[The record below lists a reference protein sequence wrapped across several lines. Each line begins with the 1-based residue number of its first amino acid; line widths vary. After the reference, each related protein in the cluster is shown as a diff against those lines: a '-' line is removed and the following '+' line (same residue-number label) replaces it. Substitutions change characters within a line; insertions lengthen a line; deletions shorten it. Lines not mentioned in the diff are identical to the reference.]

1 MITETEQSILLLANS
16 LYFQDA
22 AASRSPEGIGDSTS
36 HVVNLTAS
44 NAMAANHPLTSLGLI
59 SRPHNDHHLT
69 PKAIHITSNI
79 WPRHRIGKDMRK
91 KATRRMLH
99 GVEIRTLD
107 KSHVLSGETGLFA
120 SLPFRQFD
128 IVGEYC
134 GVVKGDVDNG
144 GEYAAHLQQTMSVN
158 AQEYGNE
165 TRSINH
171 FENIAKDANVIMK
184 ICHVEELPRVLIV
197 CKVDIAVGE
206 EFLLNYGDE
215 YVQYYLRGFDGK
227 ASSVVNH
234 QKVDWSELSGGGGAD
249 DN

>member
-1 MITETEQSILLLANS
+1 
-16 LYFQDA
+16 
-22 AASRSPEGIGDSTS
+22 
-36 HVVNLTAS
+36 
-44 NAMAANHPLTSLGLI
+44 
-59 SRPHNDHHLT
+59 
-69 PKAIHITSNI
+69 
-79 WPRHRIGKDMRK
+79 
-91 KATRRMLH
+91 MLH